1 LRVEDAVELALKRHM
16 KADRATVLDYVRRH
30 AGERLGMA
38 LTNLFYDAALEGWS
52 GDTYRAAKE
61 ALMLLKGV
69 TQTPR
74 QKPGAGGAACTAGSP
89 FRLLP
94 PRPRAE
100 ARGWRGVVR
109 VVETPRG
116 TGGTA
121 TARPVSQGGGTSGRR
136 LEARIDR
143 ETERGFVIGIH
154 DEAGEFVAAVAVYRP
169 LRVAVVATSDMGL
182 WQKLRPAA
190 EKYEKDEKMAD
201 EDLLQAV
208 REAVRV

>member
-1 LRVEDAVELALKRHM
+1 LRVEDAVELALSRHP
-16 KADRATVLDYVRRH
+16 KADRATVTDYVRRH

-74 QKPGAGGAACTAGSP
+74 QKPGAGGAACTAGPP
-89 FRLLP
+89 FRLQP

-143 ETERGFVIGIH
+143 ETEKGFTVGVY
-154 DEAGEFVAAVAVYRP
+154 DENGSMVAALAVYKP
-169 LRVAVVATSDMGL
+169 LRVAVAVAENPL
-182 WQKLRPAA
+182 WQNLQPVA
-190 EKYEKDEKMAD
+190 EKYEQDKAMSE
-201 EDLLQAV
+201 EDLVKAV
-208 REAVRV
+208 EEAVNA